1 MKVKICGI
9 TDLTTAL
16 AAIDYGAD
24 AIGFVFAESKRRI
37 TVTKAKEIIAHLPK
51 DVLKVGVFVNE
62 TKEKIEEVAATAGLT
77 HVQLHGDETVSFS
90 ESLTFPVIKA
100 VSMED
105 KQNLKEIEAYP
116 CEYVLLDGPKG
127 KFRGG
132 NGLSFD
138 WKSIS
143 AKKDLKGKKVILAGG
158 LHEDNVVEAIKLIQP
173 YMVDVSSG
181 VEIEGKKDLDKI
193 QTFINKAKGS
203 HTGGTRNEFIYTA
216 E

>member
-9 TDLTTAL
+9 TDLTTAI

-24 AIGFVFAESKRRI
+24 AIGFVFAESKRKI
-37 TVTKAKEIIAHLPK
+37 TVTKAKDIITHLPK
-51 DVLKVGVFVNE
+51 EVLKVGVFVNE
-62 TKEKIEEVAATAGLT
+62 SKENIEEIASTVGLT
-77 HVQLHGDETVSFS
+77 HVQLHGDETPAFS
-90 ESLTFPVIKA
+90 ESLSFPVIKA
-100 VSMED
+100 VSID
-105 KQNLKEIEAYP
+105 DNHSLKDIENYP

-127 KFRGG
+127 KYRGG

-138 WKSIS
+138 WNSIS
-143 AKKDLKGKKVILAGG
+143 AKDLKEKKVILAGG
-158 LHEDNVVEAIKLIQP
+158 LHGENVEEAIKLIQP

-181 VEIEGKKDLDKI
+181 VESDGKKDLNKI
-193 QTFINKAKGS
+193 QTFINKAKAS

>member
-24 AIGFVFAESKRRI
+24 AIGFVFAESKRKI
-37 TVTKAKEIIAHLPK
+37 SVTKAKEIIAHLPK
-51 DVLKVGVFVNE
+51 DVLKVGVFVND
-62 TKEKIEEVAATAGLT
+62 TKEKIEEIAVTAGLT
-77 HVQLHGDETVSFS
+77 HVQLHGDETASFS
-90 ESLTFPVIKA
+90 KSLIFPVIKA

-105 KQNLKEIEAYP
+105 NHDLKEIEAYP

-132 NGLSFD
+132 NGLAFD
-138 WKSIS
+138 WNSLS
-143 AKKDLKGKKVILAGG
+143 EKDLKGKKVILAGG
-158 LHEDNVVEAIKLIQP
+158 LHEANVEEAIKLIQP

-181 VEIEGKKDLDKI
+181 VETDGKKDLDKI

-203 HTGGTRNEFIYTA
+203 HTGGTRNEIIYTA

>member
-37 TVTKAKEIIAHLPK
+37 SVEKAKEIVAHLPK
-51 DVLKVGVFVNE
+51 EVLKVGVFVNE
-62 TKEKIEEVAATAGLT
+62 EKAKIEEIATIVGLS
-77 HVQLHGDETVSFS
+77 HVQLHGDETPAFS
-90 ESLTFPVIKA
+90 ESLSFPIIKA
-100 VSMED
+100 ISVHDEQS
-105 KQNLKEIEAYP
+105 LKRIDDYS

-127 KFRGG
+127 KYRGG
-132 NGLSFD
+132 NGLAFD
-138 WKSIS
+138 WHCIS
-143 AKKDLKGKKVILAGG
+143 ANKIKNKKVLLAGG
-158 LHEDNVVEAIKLIQP
+158 LHEENVEEAIRLIKP

-181 VEIEGKKDLDKI
+181 VETEGKKDLDKI
-193 QTFINKAKGS
+193 QSFINKAKGS
-203 HTGGTRNEFIYTA
+203 HTGGAKNEFIYTA

>member
-24 AIGFVFAESKRRI
+24 AIGFVFAESKRKI
-37 TVTKAKEIIAHLPK
+37 TVTKAKEIIPHLPK
-51 DVLKVGVFVNE
+51 EVLKVGVFVNE
-62 TKEKIEEVAATAGLT
+62 TKQQIEEIASTTGLT
-77 HVQLHGDETVSFS
+77 HVQLHGDETSAFS
-90 ESLTFPVIKA
+90 KSLSFPVIKA
-100 VSMED
+100 VSIEEA
-105 KQNLKEIEAYP
+105 QNLREIENYP

-127 KFRGG
+127 KYRGG

-138 WKSIS
+138 WNSIS
-143 AKKDLKGKKVILAGG
+143 ATDLKEKKVILAGG
-158 LHEDNVVEAIKLIQP
+158 LHEENVEEAIKLIQP

-181 VEIEGKKDLDKI
+181 VETDGKKDLDKI

-203 HTGGTRNEFIYTA
+203 HTGGTRNEVIYTA

>member
-9 TDLTTAL
+9 IDLTTAL

-37 TVTKAKEIIAHLPK
+37 SVEKAKEIVAHLPK
-51 DVLKVGVFVNE
+51 EVLKVGVFVNE
-62 TKEKIEEVAATAGLT
+62 EKEKIEEIASSVGLS
-77 HVQLHGDETVSFS
+77 HVQLHGDETSAFS
-90 ESLTFPVIKA
+90 ESLSFPVIKA
-100 VSMED
+100 ISVHDDESLKRME
-105 KQNLKEIEAYP
+105 EYS

-127 KFRGG
+127 KYRGG
-132 NGLSFD
+132 NGLAFD
-138 WKSIS
+138 WHSIS
-143 AKKDLKGKKVILAGG
+143 ANDIKNKKLILAGG
-158 LHEDNVVEAIKLIQP
+158 LHEENVEEAIRLIKP

-181 VEIEGKKDLDKI
+181 VETEGKKDLDKI
-193 QTFINKAKGS
+193 QSFINKAKGS